1 MRLNEIL
8 IRNLA
13 YSWFMR
19 KMDVKQFL
27 DTVLDLTPPFE
38 VDWIKLNNDLLEVR
52 IYVRYT
58 SNDYESLTGDRH
70 RIYDHAPERDWQHLP
85 WFQYRCLIVCSLPRF
100 IDGEGK
106 VKTVP
111 APWGPE
117 RKGFTHLLATHI
129 VDGLLAVKGQSKV
142 AELFR
147 TTDHIVLSIME
158 ADVERGLDRRG
169 LVHDLRH
176 VSIDEKAYALGHSY
190 ATIRMDD
197 ERGSVLDMVQDRT
210 EESTRAL
217 FLTVT
222 GQKVCTTMER
232 VNLDMWKPFMKV
244 AGEVAPSAMQ
254 FHDKFQLFK
263 KLSEA
268 IETTRRGDVKQ
279 QPVLKKNRYAVLKN
293 AENRTA
299 EQQEQ
304 FQQIDAPNLLTAQAW
319 RIRENFKEIFIEK
332 DTTRLAELFDLWA
345 TDALEAGI
353 KTVTKVVNTFQRH
366 IQGTLNAAITK
377 TTSAKHERTNGNIQ
391 SVLAKARGSKRFER
405 FRINVL
411 FYFGKL
417 DLSPLRS

>member
-1 MRLNEIL
+1 MK
-8 IRNLA
+8 
-13 YSWFMR
+13 
-19 KMDVKQFL
+19 KMDLKQFL
-27 DTVLDLTPPFE
+27 DTVLDLPPPFE
-38 VDWIKLNNDLLEVR
+38 VDRIELNDDLLEVR
-52 IYVRYT
+52 IHVRYT
-58 SNDYESLTGDRH
+58 SKDYESLTGDRH

-117 RKGFTHLLATHI
+117 RKGYTHLFATHI
-129 VDGLLAVKGQSKV
+129 VEGLMAVKVQSKV
-142 AELFR
+142 AELFK
-147 TTDHIVLSIME
+147 TTAYTVRSIME
-158 ADVERGLDRRG
+158 AAVERGLDRRG
-169 LVHDLRH
+169 HVQGLRH
-176 VSIDEKAYALGHSY
+176 VSIDEKAYARGHSY
-190 ATIRMDD
+190 ATILMDD

-222 GQKVCTTMER
+222 GQEVCTSMER

-244 AGEVAPSAMQ
+244 AGEVAPNALQ
-254 FHDKFQLFK
+254 VHDKFHLFK

-268 IETTRRGDVKQ
+268 IDTTRRGEVKQ
-279 QPVLKKNRYAVLKN
+279 QPLLKKSRYAVLKN

-299 EQQEQ
+299 KQQEQ
-304 FQQIDAPNLLTAQAW
+304 FQQIDALNLLTAQAW
-319 RIRENFKEIFIEK
+319 RVRENFKEIFAEK
-332 DTTRLAELFDLWA
+332 DTTRLSELFDLWA
-345 TDALEAGI
+345 SNALEAGI
-353 KTVTKVVNTFQRH
+353 KAVTKVVNTFQRH
-366 IQGTLNAAITK
+366 IQGILNAAITK

-391 SVLAKARGSKRFER
+391 SVLAKARGFKRFER